1 MHETAERVYNLLY
14 GQRNP
19 LWLIGGIY
27 KPALCGHIISVSE
40 LTDRNMMSCCEIK
53 ALNRV
58 SRNENGKHIDS
69 FSAYCIH
76 IT

>member
-19 LWLIGGIY
+19 LWLLGGIY

-40 LTDRNMMSCCEIK
+40 LTDRNI
-53 ALNRV
+53 AVDVLL
-58 SRNENGKHIDS
+58 
-69 FSAYCIH
+69 
-76 IT
+76 

>member
-19 LWLIGGIY
+19 LWLLGGIY

-40 LTDRNMMSCCEIK
+40 LTDRNI
-53 ALNRV
+53 AVDVLLW
-58 SRNENGKHIDS
+58 DQS
-69 FSAYCIH
+69 FKPCL
-76 IT
+76 T